1 LAVFPPAAAVTVV
14 LDGKTVRSYTGAFES
29 SGRVYAPL
37 RPFVTGIADAMW
49 FDGDSLVIVR
59 DGRSVTVR
67 IPSREPDALDHA
79 YVPLAPILRSLGET
93 VEYEPIGRVVVR
105 SPYEAVIATPTPF
118 DPTAPSALARPV
130 FTPAPVATPRPIWTG
145 SPLPR
150 RTPIPYPTNEPR

>member
-1 LAVFPPAAAVTVV
+1 MTVV

-29 SGRVYAPL
+29 AGRVYAPL

-59 DGRSVTVR
+59 DGRSVIVR

-79 YVPLAPILRSLGET
+79 YVPLAPILRSLGEI
-93 VEYEPIGRVVVR
+93 VEYQPSGRVVVR
-105 SPYEAVIATPTPF
+105 SPYPPVVATPTPF
-118 DPTAPSALARPV
+118 DPAVPSAMPSAV
-130 FTPAPVATPRPIWTG
+130 FTPAAVATPRPVWTG

-150 RTPIPYPTNEPR
+150 RTPIPYPTPLP